1 MPLKSQKLNPGD
13 TVAILSPSWGGPS
26 VFPHI
31 YEEGIKTLKELGLI
45 IKEFPSCR
53 KEAAYLKEH
62 PEFRAK
68 DINDAFADPEVK
80 AIFVSIGGD
89 DSVRLL
95 PFLDTKTILNNPKTI
110 MGYSDTTTLLTYLN
124 QLGLVTLHGPAIM
137 AGFSQ
142 YNSLGSKFQEHIKTF
157 LFDNPTNYIYQAYDS
172 YCDGYPDWGN
182 KSNIGKIN
190 QLTKNK
196 GWNWLQGDSVVQG
209 ELFGGNIEVL
219 EFMKATKFWPT
230 PDFWND
236 KILFLETSEEK
247 PSPLAIKRILRN
259 YGMQGIFDKISA
271 LLIGRPRDYSQEEKQ
286 ELDSILIEL
295 VKHEFKNPNLPIVS
309 NMDFGHTDPQWIL
322 PLGIKAEVDCQ
333 NKEFRLIEKVFES

>member
-1 MPLKSQKLNPGD
+1 MPLKPQKLNPGA

-31 YEEGIKTLKELGLI
+31 YEEGIKALEELGLK

-80 AIFVSIGGD
+80 AIFASIGGD

-95 PFLDTKTILNNPKTI
+95 PLLDTKTILSNPKII
-110 MGYSDTTTLLTYLN
+110 MGCSDTTTLLNYLN
-124 QLGLVTLHGPAIM
+124 QLGLVTFHGPTIM

-142 YNSLGSKFQEHIKTF
+142 WNALGSKFQEDIKTF
-157 LFDNPTNYIYQAYDS
+157 LFNNPANYTYRAYDF
-172 YCDGYPDWGN
+172 YCDGYPDWADKKN
-182 KSNIGKIN
+182 LGKVK
-190 QLTKNK
+190 QLQANK
-196 GWNWLQGDSVVQG
+196 GWNWLQGDSVIQG

-219 EFMKATKFWPT
+219 EFMKATKFWPS
-230 PDFWND
+230 PDFWNN

-259 YGMQGIFDKISA
+259 YGMQGVFNKITA
-271 LLIGRPRDYSQEEKQ
+271 LLFGRSMDYSQEEKQ
-286 ELDSILIEL
+286 ELDSILLEL
-295 VKHEFKNPNLPIVS
+295 IGLEFKNPNLPIIS

-322 PLGIKAEVDCQ
+322 PLGIKTEVDCQ
-333 NKEFRLIEKVFES
+333 KKEFKLIEKVFQS